1 MCARK
6 VAPINEKS
14 QLPAA
19 NIQKCPNLGH
29 ANPKESL
36 LLLTKSI
43 LCNKLK
49 FLRSINLNNDEELFA
64 FRGLDW
70 PGYSVALGDREG
82 PNECDFYFV

>member
-36 LLLTKSI
+36 FLLTKSI
-43 LCNKLK
+43 LCDKLK
-49 FLRSINLNNDEELFA
+49 FLRSINLNNEEK
-64 FRGLDW
+64 
-70 PGYSVALGDREG
+70 VAELVTIMDHARMESPFFNFGR
-82 PNECDFYFV
+82 